1 MNIRLFGQHLFGERG
16 QGGLDVGMILGV
28 IGILVAVIVGALV
41 YTKVSDAMADICD
54 ENSLGENIRQDVDDV
69 ASTIFTILPI
79 LVLVAIVLSLFV
91 IFRPAGG

>member
-1 MNIRLFGQHLFGERG
+1 
-16 QGGLDVGMILGV
+16 MILGV

-41 YTKVSDAMADICD
+41 YTKVSDAMSDICE
-54 ENSLGENIRQDVDDV
+54 ENSLGENIRSDVDDV

-91 IFRPAGG
+91 IFRPAAG